1 MKSPISGKEMM
12 LKKEKRSVDFRKE
25 TFEIQFH
32 FYLCEESEEQFTT
45 TELDDINLKQVYNQ
59 YRSKHHIPFANEI
72 KTTREIY
79 GLSAARMSEILGFGA
94 NTYRLY
100 EGGEIPSIANA
111 RLLKV
116 TEDSSSFKSIVELWE
131 SKDINA
137 KDKLLDKIDN
147 IIDRESKNVFKFIE
161 HYLLGENSADIY
173 TGYQKP
179 NIDKISEMVLYFSE
193 KLKPFKT
200 KLNKLLFFADFLMFK
215 NSCYSMSGLRY
226 RAIDMGPV
234 PNNFQTIFEHI
245 VNSGIV
251 DIEYKT
257 FPKGF
262 VGEKFI
268 GKKEREFN
276 SELFSENELEILEK
290 VVTKFSDFSTSEIIE
305 HSHLEKAWTEN
316 NKSRSLISYDHAF
329 ELADF

>member
-1 MKSPISGKEMM
+1 MKSPINGKEMI

-25 TFEIQFH
+25 SFEIQFH

-59 YRSKHHIPFANEI
+59 YRSKHSIPFSNEI
-72 KTTREIY
+72 KTTRKKY
-79 GLSAARMSEILGFGA
+79 GLSAAKMSEILGFGT

-111 RLLKV
+111 RLLKIA
-116 TEDSSSFKSIVELWE
+116 EDSLSFKSIVRLWE
-131 SKDINA
+131 SKGINA
-137 KDKLLDKIDN
+137 KDKLLDKIDD
-147 IIDRESKNVFKFIE
+147 IVERESKNAFKYIE

-179 NIDKISEMVLYFSE
+179 NIDKISEMVVYFSE
-193 KLKPFKT
+193 KLEPFKT
-200 KLNKLLFFADFLMFK
+200 KLNKLLFFTDFLMFK
-215 NSCYSMSGLRY
+215 NSCYSVSGLRY

-257 FPKGF
+257 FQKGF

-276 SELFSENELEILEK
+276 SELFSEKELEILDK
-290 VVTKFSDFSTSEIIE
+290 VFTKFSEFSTTEIIE
-305 HSHLEKAWTEN
+305 HSHLEKAWKEN
-316 NKSRSLISYDHAF
+316 NESRSLISYDYAF
-329 ELADF
+329 ELTDF